1 MLNFLGQAIVTAL
14 KVTATRAANDACRT
28 GYNAAKRKL
37 AQKRGGSTSGARKVT
52 TSAKAR
58 DTNSA
63 KARTTSPVKS
73 RTANNKSAPRKYS
86 GKANYKRR

>member
-37 AQKRGGSTSGARKVT
+37 AQKRGGSTSKARKVT

-58 DTNSA
+58 V
-63 KARTTSPVKS
+63 TSPTKS
-73 RTANNKSAPRKYS
+73 RTAKSKSAPKKYS
-86 GKANYKRR
+86 GKTNYKRR

>member
-52 TSAKAR
+52 TSAKAKA
-58 DTNSA
+58 TNSA
-63 KARTTSPVKS
+63 KSRNAKS
-73 RTANNKSAPRKYS
+73 KSAPRKHS
-86 GKANYKRR
+86 GKTSYKRKR